1 VSGVDPNCV
10 FCAIAHGSGDA
21 SLLHEDDSVIAFMDI
36 RPVYDGHLL
45 VVPRQHSML
54 LNEVEPHTLTR
65 VWEVV
70 TLLNSALR
78 ESGLPCDGV
87 NVFVADG
94 EAAGQE
100 VPHVHV
106 HLIPRTV
113 GDRFGFKFPPGYGRE
128 PSRERLDE
136 QAAMIR
142 AAL

>member
-1 VSGVDPNCV
+1 MSGVDPNCV
-10 FCAIAHGSGDA
+10 FCAIAHGKGDA
-21 SLLHEDDSVIAFMDI
+21 SLLHEDDLVIAFMDI

-45 VVPRQHSML
+45 VVPREHSVLM
-54 LNEVEPHTLTR
+54 NEVEPQTLTR
-65 VWEVV
+65 VWDVA
-70 TLLNSALR
+70 TRLNRALR

-106 HLIPRTV
+106 HLIPRTT
-113 GDRFGFKFPPGYGRE
+113 GDRFGFKFPPGYGRA
-128 PSRERLDE
+128 PAREHLDE

>member
-1 VSGVDPNCV
+1 VSAVDPNCV
-10 FCAIAHGSGDA
+10 FCAIAQKNGDA
-21 SLLHEDDSVIAFMDI
+21 SLLYEDDFIIAFMDI

-45 VVPRQHSML
+45 VVPREHSML
-54 LNEVEPHTLTR
+54 LDEVEPATLAR

-70 TLLNSALR
+70 MLLNSALR

-136 QAAMIR
+136 QAATIR